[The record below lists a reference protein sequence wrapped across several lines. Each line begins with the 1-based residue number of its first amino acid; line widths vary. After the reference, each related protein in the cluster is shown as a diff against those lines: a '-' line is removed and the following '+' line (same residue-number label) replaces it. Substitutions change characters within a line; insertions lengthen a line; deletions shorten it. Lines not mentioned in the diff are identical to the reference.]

1 MNSLITA
8 NIRQRPVRTIV
19 SVIGIA
25 LGVCLI
31 MLFTGLARGMSNDL
45 VRRNSNLQGEILFS
59 KPGSMNVTSA
69 SANLGTQY
77 AELLK
82 AIDGVQ
88 DAVPVIVYFFQDSK
102 GFGLERV
109 EGVEWDSFAKM
120 NDLRLVKG
128 QAPKALDE
136 IVVDEVKASARNLNV
151 GSTMKL
157 FGKRDYRVTGI
168 YAPEAGA
175 RVKMALSALQDALE
189 ARGKC
194 TYVLVKVRDHNQL
207 AVVRD
212 RIVKEFPLPNYK
224 VQLTADVFTSIENT
238 IPALGVFLRVLVGL
252 SAIVSALVVMLAMY
266 TTITERTR
274 EIGILKALGAS
285 RGYII
290 AVIEKEALLIGVFGL
305 AVGFVVSFIA
315 GFFINRTSGLLFEY
329 GWKWAFVAAA
339 IGLLG
344 AAVGALYPAIR
355 AANLDPVNA
364 LAYE

>member
-8 NIRQRPVRTIV
+8 NVRQRPVRTIV
-19 SVIGIA
+19 SIIGIA

-45 VRRNSNLQGEILFS
+45 VRRNSNLQGEIIFS
-59 KPGSMNVTSA
+59 KPA
-69 SANLGTQY
+69 SLQATMAAVNLSTKY
-77 AELLK
+77 ADLLK
-82 AIDGVQ
+82 TVDGVA
-88 DAVPVIVYFFQDSK
+88 DAVPVIVYFFQDNK

-109 EGVEWDSFAKM
+109 EGLDWEPFARM
-120 NDLRLVKG
+120 NDLRLVRG
-128 QAPKALDE
+128 QAPHALDE
-136 IVVDEVKASARNLNV
+136 IVVDTVKASDRNLSV

-157 FGKRDYRVTGI
+157 FGKTDYRVTGI
-168 YAPEAGA
+168 YTPEAGA
-175 RVKMALSALQDALE
+175 RTKMSLAALQDALE
-189 ARGKC
+189 ASGKC
-194 TYVLVKVRDHNQL
+194 TYVLIKVRDHNQL
-207 AVVRD
+207 NAVRD
-212 RIVKEFPLPNYK
+212 RIIAEYPPPGYK
-224 VQLTADVFTSIENT
+224 VQLTQDVFTSIEKN
-238 IPALGVFLRVLVGL
+238 IPALGVFLRTLVGL

-290 AVIEKEALLIGVFGL
+290 AVIEKEALLIGVGGL
-305 AVGFVVSFIA
+305 VAGFVVSFIA
-315 GFFINRTSGLLFEY
+315 GFFIRRATGLLFEF
-329 GWKWAFVAAA
+329 GWKWALTASV

-344 AAVGALYPAIR
+344 AAVGALYPAVR